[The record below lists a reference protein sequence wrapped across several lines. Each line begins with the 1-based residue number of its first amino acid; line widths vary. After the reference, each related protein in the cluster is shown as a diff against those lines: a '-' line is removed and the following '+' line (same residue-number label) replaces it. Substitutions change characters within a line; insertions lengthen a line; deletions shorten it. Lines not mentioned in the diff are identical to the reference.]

1 MAAYLKLVMDLIPYF
16 EKFELAQIPRLE
28 NTYIDALSKLVRSKD
43 FELLKVVPMEHLTKP
58 SIKREGRGREI
69 M

>member
-43 FELLKVVPMEHLTKP
+43 FELLKVVPMEHLAKP
-58 SIKREGRGREI
+58 SIKQEGGGKLCE
-69 M
+69 